1 MYSYSPE
8 DKKNKSAAI
17 TLVVVE
23 ITLQQKLLLIIYIE
37 TYCFDMIYE
46 AEIILFRYVT
56 QIFDLEKNA
65 ISCSTIVLYI

>member
-1 MYSYSPE
+1 M
-8 DKKNKSAAI
+8 
-17 TLVVVE
+17 
-23 ITLQQKLLLIIYIE
+23 LIIYIE